1 MPKSDGSPLDPLP
14 DSAFDGEK
22 YLVEIKPSDHKCKF
36 KRISSNEIRCEC
48 GKGYRITSYNVCYTK
63 LLRAF
68 FGRKKVCALF
78 LKK

>member
-48 GKGYRITSYNVCYTK
+48 GKGYFGPRID
-63 LLRAF
+63 LLIEAF
-68 FGRKKVCALF
+68 DNR
-78 LKK
+78 